1 MGNPE
6 ARCKMKPETKQ
17 AIFEMAVGLF
27 GGLFLSYLIIYAI
40 INGLVR

>member
-1 MGNPE
+1 
-6 ARCKMKPETKQ
+6 MKPDLKR

-27 GGLFLSYLIIYAI
+27 GGLFLSYLIVYAI

>member
-1 MGNPE
+1 MGNLNKE
-6 ARCKMKPETKQ
+6 RKMKPETKQ